1 MSPQLR
7 TGGAGVGRPVV
18 LINDT
23 RADLHHGC
31 WRVMRTLEGQ
41 LARVGLTVAR
51 RAKAHA
57 DWRKDPAVAE
67 AIAGAALVVVNGE
80 GTIHHDRP
88 AGAALLA
95 VGAAAK
101 AAGVPAALINASW
114 DANGP
119 AFTQAL
125 ADFALVSA
133 RETRSASQ
141 IEAAG
146 LSARVVPDLSLFET
160 VDAPAARAGVGFT
173 DSVLRDV
180 ALELEAARKRLGGRA
195 LPIHFNAP
203 GLKGSL
209 RNLRDG
215 VARRDLADPG
225 FLLRSIAARLAWRA
239 AETRDEADYM
249 SKVAALALL
258 VTGRFHAATFALA
271 AGTPVLAVES
281 NTHKI
286 GATFED
292 AGLALWRRI
301 APADLDAELLARAA
315 RWQVDEAAA
324 LADFLADGRR
334 RTISLFDDLA
344 RLAA

>member
-1 MSPQLR
+1 MTSR
-7 TGGAGVGRPVV
+7 RPVV

-41 LARVGLTVAR
+41 LARVGLEVTAR
-51 RAKAHA
+51 APAHA
-57 DWRKDPAVAE
+57 DWRKEPVLAE
-67 AIAGAALVVVNGE
+67 AISKAALVIVNGE

-88 AGAALLA
+88 AGEALLA

-101 AAGVPAALINASW
+101 AAGVPSVLINASW

-119 AFTQAL
+119 SYERAL
-125 ADFALVSA
+125 ADFTLVAA
-133 RETRSASQ
+133 RETRSAAQ
-141 IEAAG
+141 IQAAG
-146 LSARVVPDLSLFET
+146 LTARIVPDLSLFE
-160 VDAPAARAGVGFT
+160 VVSPPPARAGVGFT
-173 DSVLRDV
+173 DSVLRPV
-180 ALELEAARKRLGGRA
+180 ALDLEAARKRLGGRA

-209 RNLRDG
+209 QNLRDG
-215 VARRDLADPG
+215 VAKRDLADPA
-225 FLLRSIAARLAWRA
+225 FLVRSIAARLAWRA

-249 SKVAALALL
+249 AKVAALTLL

-286 GATFED
+286 GATFDD
-292 AGLALWRRI
+292 AGLAPWRRI
-301 APADLDAELLARAA
+301 APADLGPDLLARAS
-315 RWQVDEAAA
+315 RWEPDEATA

-334 RTISLFDDLA
+334 ATTALFDDLA

>member
-1 MSPQLR
+1 MTAL
-7 TGGAGVGRPVV
+7 RPVV

-41 LARVGLTVAR
+41 LARTGLEVAA
-51 RAKAHA
+51 RAPAHA
-57 DWRKDPAVAE
+57 DWRKDPAIAD
-67 AIAGAALVVVNGE
+67 AIGRAALVIVNGE

-88 AGAALLA
+88 AGEALLA

-101 AAGVPAALINASW
+101 SAGVPAALINASW

-119 AFTQAL
+119 AFARAL
-125 ADFALVSA
+125 ADFTLVSA
-133 RETRSASQ
+133 RETRSAAQ
-141 IEAAG
+141 IQAAG
-146 LSARVVPDLSLFET
+146 IAARVVPDLSLFET
-160 VDAPAARAGVGFT
+160 VAPPPTRTGVGFT
-173 DSVLRDV
+173 DSVLREV
-180 ALELEAARKRLGGRA
+180 ALDLEAARKRLGGIA
-195 LPIHFNAP
+195 LPIHFNPP

-215 VARRDLADPG
+215 VAKRDLADPG
-225 FLLRSIAARLAWRA
+225 FLARSIAARLAWRA
-239 AETRDEADYM
+239 AETRDEAVYM
-249 SKVAALALL
+249 ANVAALELL

-286 GATFED
+286 GATFDD
-292 AGLALWRRI
+292 AGLAAWRRI
-301 APADLDAELLARAA
+301 APADLDAALLARAA
-315 RWQVDEAAA
+315 RWERQEETA

-334 RTISLFDDLA
+334 RTTALFDDLA

>member
-1 MSPQLR
+1 VTAG
-7 TGGAGVGRPVV
+7 TGSGRPVV
-18 LINDT
+18 LVNDT

-31 WRVMRTLEGQ
+31 WRVMRTLEAQ
-41 LARVGLTVAR
+41 LARVGLDVVAR
-51 RAKAHA
+51 APAHA
-57 DWRKDPAVAE
+57 DWRQDL
-67 AIAGAALVVVNGE
+67 AIGEVIGKAALVVVNGE

-114 DANGP
+114 DANGE
-119 AFTQAL
+119 AFARAL
-125 ADFALVSA
+125 TDFALVSV
-133 RETRSASQ
+133 RETRSAAQ

-146 LSARVVPDLSLFET
+146 LTARVVPDLSFFEP
-160 VDAPAARAGVGFT
+160 VPPPASRSGVGFT

-180 ALELEAARKRLGGRA
+180 ALELEAARRRLGGLA

-203 GLKGSL
+203 GLKGDL
-209 RNLRDG
+209 KNLRDG
-215 VARRDLADPG
+215 VARRDLADPT
-225 FLLRSIAARLAWRA
+225 FLLRSLAARLAWRA
-239 AETRDEADYM
+239 AETRDEAGYM
-249 SKVAALALL
+249 ARVAKLELL

-286 GATFED
+286 GATFDD
-292 AGLALWRRI
+292 AGLAPWRRI
-301 APADLDAELLARAA
+301 APAELTPGLLARAA
-315 RWQVDEAAA
+315 RWEPQEETA

-334 RTISLFDDLA
+334 RTTALFDDLA

>member
-1 MSPQLR
+1 VNGK
-7 TGGAGVGRPVV
+7 GGAPRPVV

-41 LARVGLTVAR
+41 LNRVGLDVIAR
-51 RAKAHA
+51 APAHA
-57 DWRKDPAVAE
+57 DWRKDPAIGE
-67 AIAGAALVVVNGE
+67 ALARAALVVVNGE

-95 VGAAAK
+95 VGAAAR
-101 AAGVPAALINASW
+101 AAGAPAALINASW

-119 AFTQAL
+119 AFARAL
-125 ADFALVSA
+125 ADFALVSV
-133 RETRSASQ
+133 RESRSAAQ

-146 LSARVVPDLSLFET
+146 LTARVVPDLSLFEP
-160 VDAPAARAGVGFT
+160 VPPPAARSGVGFT
-173 DSVLRDV
+173 DSVLRGV
-180 ALELEAARKRLGGRA
+180 ALALEAARKRLGGLA

-215 VARRDLADPG
+215 VARRDLADPA

-239 AETRDEADYM
+239 AETQGEADYM
-249 SKVAALALL
+249 AKVAALELL

-286 GATFED
+286 GATFDD
-292 AGLALWRRI
+292 AGLASWRRI
-301 APADLDAELLARAA
+301 APADLDKDLLSRAA
-315 RWQVDEAAA
+315 RWEPQEEAA

-334 RTISLFDDLA
+334 RTTALFDDLA

>member
-1 MSPQLR
+1 MTL
-7 TGGAGVGRPVV
+7 RPVV

-41 LARVGLTVAR
+41 LARVGFEVVAR
-51 RAKAHA
+51 APAHA
-57 DWRKDPAVAE
+57 DWRKDPAISD
-67 AIAGAALVVVNGE
+67 AILKAALVVVNGE

-95 VGAAAK
+95 AGAAAK

-119 AFTQAL
+119 AYTAAL

-133 RETRSASQ
+133 RETRSAAQ
-141 IEAAG
+141 IQAAG
-146 LSARVVPDLSLFET
+146 LTARVVPDLSFFEE
-160 VDAPAARAGVGFT
+160 VAPPAARAGVGFT
-173 DSVLRDV
+173 DSVLRPV
-180 ALELEAARKRLGGRA
+180 ALDLEAARKRLGGIA
-195 LPIHFNAP
+195 LPIHFNGP
-203 GLKGSL
+203 GLKGDL

-215 VARRDLADPG
+215 VAKRDLADPG
-225 FLLRSIAARLAWRA
+225 FLVRSIAARLAWRA
-239 AETRDEADYM
+239 AETRDESVYM
-249 SKVAALALL
+249 GRIAALSLL

-271 AGTPVLAVES
+271 ARSPVLAVES

-286 GATFED
+286 GATFDD
-292 AGLALWRRI
+292 AGLAPWRRI
-301 APADLDAELLARAA
+301 APADLDAALLARAA
-315 RWQVDEAAA
+315 RWEPEEETA

-334 RTISLFDDLA
+334 RTTALFDDLA
-344 RLAA
+344 SLAR

>member
-1 MSPQLR
+1 V
-7 TGGAGVGRPVV
+7 TGRPVV

-41 LARVGLTVAR
+41 MARVGLEVIAR
-51 RAKAHA
+51 APAHA
-57 DWRKDPAVAE
+57 DWRKDSAIGE
-67 AIAGAALVVVNGE
+67 AIARAALVAVNGE

-88 AGAALLA
+88 AGEALLA
-95 VGAAAK
+95 AGAAAK
-101 AAGVPAALINASW
+101 AANVPAALINASW

-119 AFTQAL
+119 AYTNAL
-125 ADFALVSA
+125 ADFALVSV
-133 RETRSASQ
+133 RESRSAAQ
-141 IEAAG
+141 IQAAG
-146 LSARVVPDLSLFET
+146 FTARVVPDLSLFDPVT
-160 VDAPAARAGVGFT
+160 PPAARAGVGFT
-173 DSVLRDV
+173 DSVLRGV
-180 ALELEAARKRLGGRA
+180 ALDLEAARKRLGGLA

-209 RNLRDG
+209 QNLRDG

-225 FLLRSIAARLAWRA
+225 FLVRSIAARLAWRA
-239 AETRDEADYM
+239 AETPGEADYM
-249 SKVAALALL
+249 AKVAALDLL

-271 AGTPVLAVES
+271 ARTPVLAVES

-286 GATFED
+286 GATFDD
-292 AGLALWRRI
+292 AGLAPWRRI
-301 APADLDAELLARAA
+301 APADLDAALLARAA
-315 RWQVDEAAA
+315 RWEPEEAAA

-334 RTISLFDDLA
+334 KTTALFDDLA

>member
-1 MSPQLR
+1 MTLR
-7 TGGAGVGRPVV
+7 RPVV

-41 LARVGLTVAR
+41 LARVGLAVAA
-51 RAKAHA
+51 RAPAHA
-57 DWRKDPAVAE
+57 DWRKDPAIAE
-67 AIAGAALVVVNGE
+67 AISKAALVIVNGE

-101 AAGVPAALINASW
+101 AAGAPSALINASW

-119 AFTQAL
+119 AYERAL
-125 ADFALVSA
+125 ADFTLVSA
-133 RETRSASQ
+133 RETRSAAQ
-141 IEAAG
+141 IQAAG
-146 LSARVVPDLSLFET
+146 LTARIVPDLSLFEP
-160 VDAPAARAGVGFT
+160 VSPPPARAGVGFT
-173 DSVLRDV
+173 DSVLRPV
-180 ALELEAARKRLGGRA
+180 ALDLEAARKRLGGLA

-209 RNLRDG
+209 QNLRDG
-215 VARRDLADPG
+215 VARRDLADPA
-225 FLLRSIAARLAWRA
+225 FLARSIAARLAWRA

-249 SKVAALALL
+249 AKVAALTLL

-286 GATFED
+286 GATFDD
-292 AGLALWRRI
+292 AGLASWRRI
-301 APADLDAELLARAA
+301 APADLGPDLLDRAS
-315 RWQVDEAAA
+315 RWEPDEATA
-324 LADFLADGRR
+324 LADFLAEGRR
-334 RTISLFDDLA
+334 KTIALFDDLA

>member
-1 MSPQLR
+1 M
-7 TGGAGVGRPVV
+7 TTRPVV

-31 WRVMRTLEGQ
+31 WRVMRTLESQ
-41 LARVGLTVAR
+41 LARVGLAVTR
-51 RAKAHA
+51 RAPAHA
-57 DWRKDPAVAE
+57 DWRKDPAMAD
-67 AIAGAALVVVNGE
+67 AIGKAALVIVNGE

-88 AGAALLA
+88 AGEALLA
-95 VGAAAK
+95 VGAAAR
-101 AAGVPAALINASW
+101 AAGVPSALINASW

-119 AFTQAL
+119 AYTRAL
-125 ADFALVSA
+125 ADFTLVSA
-133 RETRSASQ
+133 RETRSAAQ
-141 IEAAG
+141 IAAAG
-146 LSARVVPDLSLFET
+146 LTARVVPDLSLFET
-160 VDAPAARAGVGFT
+160 VPPPAARSGVGFT

-180 ALELEAARKRLGGRA
+180 ALQLEAARHRLGGVA

-225 FLLRSIAARLAWRA
+225 FLIRSITARLAWRA

-249 SKVAALALL
+249 AKVAALGLL

-292 AGLALWRRI
+292 AGLSAWRRI
-301 APADLDAELLARAA
+301 APAGLDAALLARAA
-315 RWQVDEAAA
+315 RWEPREEAA

-334 RTISLFDDLA
+334 GTLALFDDLA
-344 RLAA
+344 KLAA

>member
-1 MSPQLR
+1 MN
-7 TGGAGVGRPVV
+7 GKAGAPRPVV

-31 WRVMRTLEGQ
+31 WRVMRTLEAQ
-41 LARVGLTVAR
+41 LARVGLEVVAR
-51 RAKAHA
+51 APAHA
-57 DWRKDPAVAE
+57 DWRGDPAIGEALAE
-67 AIAGAALVVVNGE
+67 AALVVVNGE

-119 AFTQAL
+119 AFARAL
-125 ADFALVSA
+125 ADFALVSL
-133 RETRSASQ
+133 RESRSAAQ
-141 IEAAG
+141 VEAAG
-146 LSARVVPDLSLFET
+146 LAARVVPDLSFFEPVPPPRT
-160 VDAPAARAGVGFT
+160 RSGVGFT
-173 DSVLRDV
+173 DSVLRNV
-180 ALELEAARKRLGGRA
+180 AIELEAARKRLGGLA
-195 LPIHFNAP
+195 LPIHFNST
-203 GLKGSL
+203 GLKGDL
-209 RNLRDG
+209 KNLRDG
-215 VARRDLADPG
+215 VAKRDLADPA
-225 FLLRSIAARLAWRA
+225 FLFRSLVARLAWRA

-249 SKVAALALL
+249 ARVAALELL

-292 AGLALWRRI
+292 AGLAPWRRV
-301 APADLDAELLARAA
+301 APADLSPDLLARAA
-315 RWQVDEAAA
+315 LWEPAEAAA

-334 RTISLFDDLA
+334 RTTALFDDLA

>member
-1 MSPQLR
+1 MTPGSG
-7 TGGAGVGRPVV
+7 TGRPVV

-31 WRVMRTLEGQ
+31 WRVMRTLEAQ
-41 LARVGLTVAR
+41 LARVGLQVIAR
-51 RAKAHA
+51 APAHA
-57 DWRKDPAVAE
+57 DWRKDPAIAE
-67 AIAGAALVVVNGE
+67 AIPRAALVVVNGE
-80 GTIHHDRP
+80 GTLHHDRP

-95 VGAAAK
+95 AGAAAK

-119 AFTQAL
+119 AYTAAL

-133 RETRSASQ
+133 RETRSAAQ
-141 IEAAG
+141 IAAAG
-146 LSARVVPDLSLFET
+146 LTARVVPDLSFFEQVT
-160 VDAPAARAGVGFT
+160 PAAARVGIGFT

-180 ALELEAARKRLGGRA
+180 ALDLEAARKRLGGIA
-195 LPIHFNAP
+195 LPIHFNFP
-203 GLKGSL
+203 GLRGDL

-225 FLLRSIAARLAWRA
+225 FLVRSIAARLAWRA
-239 AETRDEADYM
+239 AETRDEAAYM
-249 SKVAALALL
+249 GKIAALSLL

-292 AGLALWRRI
+292 AGLAPWRRI
-301 APADLDAELLARAA
+301 APADLDAVLLARAA
-315 RWQVDEAAA
+315 RWEPEEEKA

-334 RTISLFDDLA
+334 KTTALFDDLA
-344 RLAA
+344 GLAA